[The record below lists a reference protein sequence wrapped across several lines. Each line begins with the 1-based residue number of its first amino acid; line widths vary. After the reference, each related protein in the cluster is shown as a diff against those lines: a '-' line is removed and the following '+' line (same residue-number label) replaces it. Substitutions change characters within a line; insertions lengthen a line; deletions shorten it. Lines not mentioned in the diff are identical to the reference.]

1 MAVIEWSDKYSVGIK
16 SIDEQH
22 KIWVGLINKLHD
34 AMKKG
39 EAKNVMADIL
49 DEVAEYTKT
58 HLSYEEGLFAKY
70 NYPESE
76 THKIIHEKFT
86 QQVLDYQKQQHE
98 GKNIISVEMMDIL
111 SGWLTN
117 HITKTDKKYTEFFNS
132 KGLK

>member
-58 HLSYEEGLFAKY
+58 HLSYEENLFAQY
-70 NYPESE
+70 HYPESE

-86 QQVLDYQKQQHE
+86 QQVLDYQKQLRE

-117 HITKTDKKYTEFFNS
+117 HIVNTDKKYTEFFNS